1 MENSDDDL
9 IQIKKSATR
18 FISSPVRRH
27 MMLAMICSDILSIIF
42 SIVLAALIRY
52 WFLGPF
58 KPEAYL
64 WVSIFLVFFI
74 ISCALRGLY
83 PATGLS
89 AVDQLRQLTTTTTL
103 LTLVIITVTYFNK
116 NSLEYSRLMI
126 GLTWLFSVITI
137 PLSRMVFRHFL
148 AQAGKWGE
156 PTAIIGTL
164 NQVDTLTSY
173 FTGSPKIGLK
183 PEFGLIISSPL
194 SKLDPD
200 QRIKLIQKASQ
211 INKDMF
217 IHTVMVAYS
226 SMDELGSIRDI
237 FNEIFDHVLL
247 ANPENFGKELNGV
260 ILSQYGRLHTFE
272 IHHTLMDQFAQFQK
286 RVIDIVISTIGLF
299 LLLPFLCVIALL
311 VATNSHGNIF
321 YRQKRLGKNR
331 KVFEILKFRT
341 MVSDADRVLHDYLE
355 QNPDR
360 QTEWNAYQKLKNDP
374 RITPVGR
381 ILRRF
386 SLDELPQL
394 WNVLKGE
401 MSIVGPR
408 PIMINQQDLYG
419 PSIQH
424 YVRVRPGITGIWQT
438 SGRNL
443 TSFLARTEYDV
454 EYVMNWSIWLDIYIL
469 ARTFWVVIRH
479 DGVS

>member
-1 MENSDDDL
+1 MENADDDF
-9 IQIKKSATR
+9 IQIKKTATR
-18 FISSPVRRH
+18 FISLPVRRL
-27 MMLAMICSDILSIIF
+27 MMLAMICSDILSIVT

-74 ISCALRGLY
+74 IFCALRGLY

-103 LTLVIITVTYFNK
+103 LTLVIISVTYFNK

-126 GLTWLFSVITI
+126 GLTWLFSLVTI
-137 PLSRMVFRHFL
+137 PISRIIIRHFM

-156 PTAIIGTL
+156 PTVIIGTQV
-164 NQVDTLTSY
+164 QVDALTSY
-173 FTGSPKIGLK
+173 FTDSPKIGLK
-183 PEFGLIISSPL
+183 PEVGLIIASPL
-194 SKLDPD
+194 KNLDTD
-200 QRIKLIQKASQ
+200 QHKKLIRKARQ
-211 INKDMF
+211 INEDLA
-217 IHTVMVAYS
+217 IYTVMVAYD

-247 ANPENFGKELNGV
+247 ANPENFGMELNGV
-260 ILSQYGRLHTFE
+260 VLSQYGKLHTFE

-286 RVIDIVISTIGLF
+286 RVIDIVLSTIGLVVLF
-299 LLLPFLCVIALL
+299 PFLCIIALL

-331 KVFEILKFRT
+331 KVFNILKFRT
-341 MVSDADRVLHDYLE
+341 MVPEADRVLHEYLS

-360 QTEWNAYQKLKNDP
+360 QAEWNAYQKLKNDP

-381 ILRRF
+381 FLRRF

-419 PSIQH
+419 PGLRH

-443 TSFLARTEYDV
+443 TSFSVRKDYDV
-454 EYVMNWSIWLDIYIL
+454 EYVMNWTVWLDIYIL
-469 ARTFWVVIRH
+469 ARTVWVVIRH

>member
-1 MENSDDDL
+1 MENRDDEFF
-9 IQIKKSATR
+9 QIKKTSTR
-18 FISSPVRRH
+18 FISVPIRRL
-27 MMLAMICSDILSIIF
+27 MVLAIVLSDILSIGI
-42 SIVLAALIRY
+42 SIGLAALIRY
-52 WFLGPF
+52 SLLGKF
-58 KPEAYL
+58 KPEAYI

-74 ISCALRGLY
+74 FSSTLRGLY

-89 AVDQLRQLTTTTTL
+89 AVDQLRQLTITTSL
-103 LTLVIITVTYFNK
+103 LTMVIISATYFNK

-126 GLTWLFSVITI
+126 GLTWLFCLFTI
-137 PLSRMVFRHFL
+137 PLDRMITRHIMSR
-148 AQAGKWGE
+148 ANIWGD
-156 PTAIIGTL
+156 PVVLIGTES
-164 NQVDTLTSY
+164 QVDVFIKL
-173 FTGSPKIGLK
+173 FGEHPKIGLK
-183 PEFGLIISSPL
+183 PEFCLITASSFNTLTPRQRSQLVKNARRISED
-194 SKLDPD
+194 KT
-200 QRIKLIQKASQ
+200 
-211 INKDMF
+211 
-217 IHTVMVAYS
+217 IHTVIIAYTHV
-226 SMDELGSIRDI
+226 DDLKTIREIFSDI
-237 FNEIFDHVLL
+237 FDRLIL

-260 ILSQYGRLHTFE
+260 ILTQYGRLHTFE

-286 RVIDIVISTIGLF
+286 RVIDIVISFIGLV
-299 LLLPFLCVIALL
+299 LLFPFLCVIALL

-331 KVFEILKFRT
+331 RVFEILKFRT
-341 MVSDADRVLHDYLE
+341 MVPEADRVLHEYLA

-360 QTEWNAYQKLKNDP
+360 QAEWNAYQKLKNDP

-381 ILRRF
+381 FLRRF